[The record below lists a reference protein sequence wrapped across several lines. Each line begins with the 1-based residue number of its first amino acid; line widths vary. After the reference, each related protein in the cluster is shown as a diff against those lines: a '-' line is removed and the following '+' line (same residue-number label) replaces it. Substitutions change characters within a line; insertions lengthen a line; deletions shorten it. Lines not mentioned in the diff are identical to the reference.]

1 MQERIKREKARKRK
15 RKAALNKRKL
25 RRKLNNPQFDLEL
38 PEDEDGSDSNYWI
51 DSLINGGEVVV
62 ESPDRED
69 IQEDSEEEEASD
81 EVMRVKEVV
90 DGATDDDIKSAIE
103 MIKNARETD
112 NSAQGLI
119 SRNTDFRDAKSE
131 NFLFDSGASVSIMG
145 EIMARENKLTIRRYI
160 KT

>member
-1 MQERIKREKARKRK
+1 M
-15 RKAALNKRKL
+15 
-25 RRKLNNPQFDLEL
+25 
-38 PEDEDGSDSNYWI
+38 DSNYWI
-51 DSLINGGEVVV
+51 DSLINDGETVV
-62 ESPDRED
+62 ESLDRED
-69 IQEDSEEEEASD
+69 IQEDSKEEEASD

-145 EIMARENKLTIRRYI
+145 EIMARENKLTIRRLSKPRNVHEASGAKLDI
-160 KT
+160 IGTADMFVKIRAIGKTKKL